1 MNQIAAM
8 RIFVRVAECLNFTAT
23 AKDLGVST
31 AVVTRNIAA
40 LEEHLHTRL
49 INRTT
54 RSVSLTA
61 PGKAYWE
68 ACAQLLKQLD
78 SVEDTIAS
86 TTKQSAGPLKIAATA
101 SYAASELPQL
111 IAAYHLI
118 EPKATFEVSVFES
131 TSPVVSN
138 DFDVCFIAERRL
150 RDSSLVCRALQP
162 LREVV
167 VASPRYIERAG
178 APLRPEQLERHDILL
193 TSNTSARHWEF
204 RDRSEIRRVPVKPF
218 VSSMTVAATK
228 AALLAGLGIARLP
241 LVLVQSELDEGE
253 LRPVLQNYSLN
264 DDNRIV
270 WMVYSSQRLMPV
282 AVRSFIDFV
291 VSRYRATT
299 SKVAA

>member
-101 SYAASELPQL
+101 AYAASELPQL
-111 IAAYHLI
+111 IAAYHLV
-118 EPKATFEVSVFES
+118 EPNATFEVSVFES

-138 DFDVCFIAERRL
+138 DFDMCFIAERRL

-178 APLRPEQLERHDILL
+178 APLRPEQLEHHDILL
-193 TSNTSARHWEF
+193 TTHSVRHWEF

-241 LVLVQSELDEGE
+241 YVLVQSELEAGE

-270 WMVYSSQRLMPV
+270 WMVYSSQRLMPA

-291 VSRYRATT
+291 VSRYRAAT